1 MKNEMNGGNEKR
13 EKHTCVC
20 MCVRVCERERRCEEG
35 GKRDGDRIRA
45 EGSVT
50 TKGERQRGRK

>member
-1 MKNEMNGGNEKR
+1 MKNEMNGPNEKR

-20 MCVRVCERERRCEEG
+20 TCVRVCVRERRCEEG

-50 TKGERQRGRK
+50 TKGERRRERK

>member
-1 MKNEMNGGNEKR
+1 MYVC
-13 EKHTCVC
+13 TCVC
-20 MCVRVCERERRCEEG
+20 VRERRCEEG

-50 TKGERQRGRK
+50 TKEERQRKRK